1 MLFRLELIRESYGY
15 EIAFQY
21 EHQIKYQYE
30 YRYISM
36 TITHQTQYGNEY

>member
-30 YRYISM
+30 YRYEY
-36 TITHQTQYGNEY
+36 QYDNHSSDSIWE